1 MCRRKF
7 AAKIHIRMNSR
18 RISCIPCLYHAHV
31 HIRICM
37 YIHSCMH
44 VCTCVVFQVEMHW
57 WRNSNNGVTIV
68 KGDCCVCA
76 CVFFCVMSERINSG
90 EILTGGQHLRS
101 ADVGVRG
108 V

>member
-1 MCRRKF
+1 
-7 AAKIHIRMNSR
+7 
-18 RISCIPCLYHAHV
+18 
-31 HIRICM
+31 
-37 YIHSCMH
+37 
-44 VCTCVVFQVEMHW
+44 
-57 WRNSNNGVTIV
+57 
-68 KGDCCVCA
+68 VCA